1 MKKFYTLFAIA
12 VVMLFIGQKGFGHC
26 EMPCG
31 IYDDEMRIKMIKESI
46 ATIEKAMNQIEEL
59 SKAQPVN
66 YNQLVRWINTKEEH
80 ATKIEEI
87 ASEYFMI
94 QRIKPAEPADKEK
107 YDMYIQQL
115 TLMHQLQIFAM
126 KSKQTIDLDNIQK
139 MKEILEKFEVSY
151 FGHKLD
157 EVVPGH

>member
-1 MKKFYTLFAIA
+1 
-12 VVMLFIGQKGFGHC
+12 
-26 EMPCG
+26 
-31 IYDDEMRIKMIKESI
+31 
-46 ATIEKAMNQIEEL
+46 MNQIEEL